1 VSPRVAVIG
10 GSLAGPATALF
21 LQKSGVEVDLY
32 ESTPEGVQLAGGVIG
47 IDHVT
52 LDALERAGVS
62 QDEIVSLGSEQVV
75 VARVLDRSVAGQV
88 RTFYPG
94 RTTTWTQLHTALRNH
109 LNGVRF
115 HGNKRVVDVRA
126 SERGPATL
134 LFADG
139 TDATADLIVFADGR
153 RSTGRKLLDPTRKL
167 SFAGY
172 VAHRGARP
180 GYPSD
185 FSEAYTRFDQLGA
198 SLHTFPV
205 ITSSGELSTD
215 WTFYLNSTA
224 TLFKQHFGG
233 APTVRT
239 FVFPKDI
246 TPDAVTYVNQHA
258 RQQLPELEA
267 HIVETTTSRHAA
279 PVVDIDPPTRMVFP
293 LGRDARAILLGD
305 ALAPPRPNTA
315 SGANTG
321 IQQGDGLAIALRQH
335 SRWHANLDAAL
346 EALEERSLPTV
357 ARMLQLG
364 RERGARLGLG
374 VHA

>member
-1 VSPRVAVIG
+1 MSPRVAVVG
-10 GSLAGPATALF
+10 GSLAGPAAALF
-21 LQKSGVEVDLY
+21 LQRAGVEVDLY
-32 ESTPEGVQLAGGVIG
+32 ESTPAGVSLAGGVIG

-62 QDEIVSLGSEQVV
+62 QDEIVALGSEQVV

-94 RTTTWTQLHTALRNH
+94 RTTTWTQLHSALRKH
-109 LNGVRF
+109 VDATRF
-115 HGNKRVVDVRA
+115 HGGKRVVDVRA

-139 TDATADLIVFADGR
+139 TDASADLVVFADGR
-153 RSTGRKLLDPTRKL
+153 RSTGRKLLDPSRRL

-180 GYPSD
+180 GYPAD
-185 FSEAYTRFDQLGA
+185 FTEAYTRFDQLGA

-205 ITSSGELSTD
+205 IASDGELTTD
-215 WTFYLNSTA
+215 WTFYLNSSA
-224 TLFKQHFGG
+224 SLFKSHFGA

-246 TPDAVTYVNQHA
+246 TPEAVTYVNQHA
-258 RQQLPELEA
+258 RRQLPDFEA
-267 HIVETTTSRHAA
+267 QIVETTTNRHAA
-279 PVVDIDPPTRMVFP
+279 PVVDIDPPTKMVFP
-293 LGRDARAILLGD
+293 LGRDARAVLLGD

-321 IQQGDGLAIALRQH
+321 IQQADGLTIALRQH
-335 SRWHANLDAAL
+335 NRWGANLDAAL

-374 VHA
+374 VH